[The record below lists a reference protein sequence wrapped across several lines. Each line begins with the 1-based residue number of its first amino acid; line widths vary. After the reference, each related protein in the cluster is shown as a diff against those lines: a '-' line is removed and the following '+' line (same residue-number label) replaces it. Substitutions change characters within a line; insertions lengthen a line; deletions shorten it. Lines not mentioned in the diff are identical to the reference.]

1 MLCSCADHNA
11 VSSTAPV
18 AKLTID
24 EFANFFRYYR
34 GRKGGQPQQFDAVG
48 MLYEAMPSSLL
59 DDSSA
64 WITRY
69 RETPPTPDTENPL
82 LVPYFWQQDN
92 GPEGWRQCQ
101 TSSIAMCLAYLKTP
115 GINDDVDYLKVVQKY
130 GDTTLQSSHQ
140 QALRELGVKARFRT
154 DGSKQDL
161 IDRLAAGFPSAIG
174 ILHHGSV
181 SQPSGGGHYIVFHG
195 TSGDDHAVISDPYGE
210 LNYVTGQ
217 WEKTGQQDGK
227 RLTVSWKNLLPRWDL
242 NNGTNDGWYWEIG

>member
-1 MLCSCADHNA
+1 MQCSSADHNA

-18 AKLTID
+18 TKLTID
-24 EFANFFRYYR
+24 EFENFFRYFK
-34 GRKGGQPQQFDAVG
+34 GEEGGQPQQSDAVG
-48 MLYEAMPSSLL
+48 MLYQAMPASLL

-69 RETPPTPDTENPL
+69 RETPAKPDVQNPL

-101 TSSIAMCLAYLKTP
+101 TSSIAMCLNYLEVP

-140 QALRELGVKARFRT
+140 QALKSLGVKARFRT
-154 DGSKQDL
+154 DGRKQDL
-161 IDRLAAGFPSAIG
+161 IDRIDAGFPAPIG

-181 SQPSGGGHYIVFHG
+181 SAPTGGGHYINLIG
-195 TSGDDHAVISDPYGE
+195 YTDTHAICHDPYGD
-210 LNYVTGQ
+210 LDLVSGT
-217 WEKTGQQDGK
+217 WAATGQQDGK
-227 RLTVSWKNLLPRWDL
+227 SIHYSWKNLLPRWDL
-242 NNGTNDGWYWEIG
+242 NNGTNDGWWWEIG